1 MSNEFLKLQKFFCF
15 FLLLSAEICE
25 KWFISIYGFYRVWYV
40 RRPFVPESSEPPP
53 SCPADFCP
61 SPRHF
66 PLPLK
71 PSTLLSCFHT
81 GCPTSCKRKEEGL
94 LVVQHAIYKP
104 HQSSVFLSKL
114 TQWQRDRLCLKTHRA
129 TTAQSPKNKAKKKT
143 QSVWDPLQI
152 GEDLNSC
159 HQFSWA
165 SCMWFSEDS
174 ADSHLLQDYRRS
186 SCRDMKNLI

>member
-1 MSNEFLKLQKFFCF
+1 MSNEFLKLQKFFFF

-129 TTAQSPKNKAKKKT
+129 TTAQSPKNKAKKKNPVSLRSAPDRWGPE
-143 QSVWDPLQI
+143 QLPPIFLGVLHVVQWGQCRQPSAAGLQK
-152 GEDLNSC
+152 E
-159 HQFSWA
+159 
-165 SCMWFSEDS
+165 
-174 ADSHLLQDYRRS
+174 
-186 SCRDMKNLI
+186 